1 MLDMIKCSTGGA
13 YYARGAWVPADGNAP
28 AALAAKGFDAAAVAT
43 AKTGTMAYNIMQAH
57 NTSGDAENLKI
68 KFDAMASHD
77 ITFVGII
84 QTARASGLEKFPIPY
99 VLTNC
104 HNSLCA
110 VGGTINEDDHRF
122 GLSAA
127 KKYGGIFVPPHMAV
141 IHQYMRERFA
151 GCGKMILGSDSHTRY
166 GALGTMAIGEGGGE
180 LAKQLLGRTYDVAR
194 PGVVAIYLTGSLPA
208 GCGPHDVAIALVGK
222 LFKSGY
228 VKNKVMEFVGPGI
241 ASLRQDTRNAIDAM
255 TTETTCLSSI
265 WETDE
270 VTQRFLAVHGR
281 AADYKKLAPADL
293 AYYDGVVEVDLSAI
307 RPMIALPM
315 HPSNAFTIEELNAN
329 LEDILHAC
337 EQDVQKLIGRKD
349 VQLDL
354 CSKIEN
360 GKLRVDQGVI
370 AGCAGGLYDSIY
382 EAASILK
389 GHTGGCGD
397 YALSVYPGSQPIMME
412 LVRTGVIGELMASGA
427 TIRTAFCGPCFGA
440 GDVPANGA
448 LSIRHTTRNFPSR
461 EGSKPG
467 SGQLAGVALMDARS
481 IAATTA
487 NGGILTPAT
496 DIDYDPTVPE
506 YQYDASS
513 YDTRVYQGF
522 GKGDYDALL
531 KFGPNIKD
539 WPEIAPLGDNLLLK
553 VASYITDPVTTT
565 DELIPSGETSSY
577 RSNPERLSEF
587 ALSRRDPQYMGRS
600 KEMRAIERDREAGK
614 ALPEEVMKVYEA
626 LTKAGVANDPA
637 NTDIGS
643 TIFANMPGDG
653 SAREQAASCQRVM
666 GASANFAKQYATKR
680 YRSNCIN
687 WGMTPF
693 LVENPEVFELG
704 DYIFV
709 PSIREAV
716 LENKASFSAY
726 AVKPDGTVTEFP
738 VSTGALTEAERQ
750 IIADGCLINYY
761 RNNQ

>member
-1 MLDMIKCSTGGA
+1 MLDMIRCSTGGA
-13 YYARGAWVPADGNAP
+13 YYARGEWVPADGNAP
-28 AALAAKGFDAAAVAT
+28 AALAAKGFDAAAAAT

-281 AADYKKLAPADL
+281 AADYKKLTPADL

-467 SGQLAGVALMDARS
+467 SGQLSGVALMDARS

-577 RSNPERLSEF
+577 RSNPLGLAEF
-587 ALSRRDPQYMGRS
+587 TLSRKDPEYVS
-600 KEMRAIERDREAGK
+600 RAKAVQAEETARRAGAGDA
-614 ALPEEVMKVYEA
+614 ALLAKVNAVPGCEQ
-626 LTKAGVANDPA
+626 LNWNDIQIA
-637 NTDIGS
+637 S
-643 TIFANMPGDG
+643 TIFAVKPGDG
-653 SAREQAASCQRVM
+653 SAREQAASCQRVL
-666 GASANFAKQYATKR
+666 GAGANIVTEYATKR
-680 YRSNCIN
+680 YRSNLIN
-687 WGMTPF
+687 WGMLPLQLAGATPF
-693 LVENPEVFELG
+693 GLG
-704 DYIFV
+704 DYVLIPNV
-709 PSIREAV
+709 REALKGDLQSIKAYV
-716 LENKASFSAY
+716 LGDT
-726 AVKPDGTVTEFP
+726 VKEFELYMAP
-738 VSTGALTEAERQ
+738 LTTDERQ
-750 IIADGCLINYY
+750 ILADGCLINFYKH
-761 RNNQ
+761 

>member
-13 YYARGAWVPADGNAP
+13 YYARGEWVPADGNAP
-28 AALAAKGFDAAAVAT
+28 AALAAKGFDAAAVAA

-281 AADYKKLAPADL
+281 AVDYKKLAPADL

-467 SGQLAGVALMDARS
+467 SGQLSGVALMDARS

-577 RSNPERLSEF
+577 RSNPLGLAEF
-587 ALSRRDPQYMGRS
+587 TLSRKDPEYVS
-600 KEMRAIERDREAGK
+600 RAKAVQAEEAARRAGAGDA
-614 ALPEEVMKVYEA
+614 ALLAKVNA
-626 LTKAGVANDPA
+626 VPGCVSLSW
-637 NTDIGS
+637 TDIPFDS
-643 TIFANMPGDG
+643 TIFAVKPGEG
-653 SAREQAASCQRVM
+653 SAREQAASCQRVL
-666 GASANFAKQYATKR
+666 GAGANIVTEYATKR
-680 YRSNCIN
+680 YRSNLIN
-687 WGMTPF
+687 WGMLPLQLAGATPF
-693 LVENPEVFELG
+693 GLG
-704 DYIFV
+704 DYVLIPNV
-709 PSIREAV
+709 REALKGDLQNIKAYV
-716 LENKASFSAY
+716 LGDT
-726 AVKPDGTVTEFP
+726 VKEFELYMAP
-738 VSTGALTEAERQ
+738 LTTDERQ
-750 IIADGCLINYY
+750 ILADGCLINFYKH
-761 RNNQ
+761 

>member
-1 MLDMIKCSTGGA
+1 MLDMIKYSTGGA
-13 YYARGAWVPADGNAP
+13 YYARGEWVPADGNAP
-28 AALAAKGFDAAAVAT
+28 AALAAKGFDAVAVEN
-43 AKTGTMAYNIMQAH
+43 AKTGTMAYSILQAH

-127 KKYGGIFVPPHMAV
+127 KKYGGIFVPPHLAV
-141 IHQYMRERFA
+141 IHQYMREKFA

-180 LAKQLLGRTYDVAR
+180 LAKQLLGRTYDVA
-194 PGVVAIYLTGSLPA
+194 
-208 GCGPHDVAIALVGK
+208 
-222 LFKSGY
+222 
-228 VKNKVMEFVGPGI
+228 KNKVMEFVGPGI

-270 VTQRFLAVHGR
+270 TTQKFLAVHGR

-337 EQDVQKLIGRKD
+337 EEDVQKLIGRKD
-349 VQLDL
+349 VHLDL

-389 GHTGGCGD
+389 GRTGGCGD

-412 LVRTGVIGELMASGA
+412 LVRTGVISELMASGA
-427 TIRTAFCGPCFGA
+427 TVRTAFCGPCFGA

-467 SGQLAGVALMDARS
+467 NGQLAGVALMDARS

-506 YQYDASS
+506 YQYDPSS

-531 KFGPNIKD
+531 KLGPNIKD
-539 WPEIAPLGDNLLLK
+539 WPEIAPLGNNLLLK

-577 RSNPERLSEF
+577 RSNPLGLAEF
-587 ALSRRDPQYMGRS
+587 TLSRKDPEYVGRA
-600 KEMRAIERDREAGK
+600 KAVRAEEEGRRAGK
-614 ALPEEVMKVYEA
+614 ADDALLAKVHAVPGCEN
-626 LTKAGVANDPA
+626 LTWNDLQIA
-637 NTDIGS
+637 S
-643 TIFANMPGDG
+643 TIFAVKPGDG
-653 SAREQAASCQRVM
+653 SAREQAASCQRVL
-666 GASANFAKQYATKR
+666 GAGANIVTEYATKR
-680 YRSNCIN
+680 YRSNLIN
-687 WGMTPF
+687 WGMLPLQLAGATPF
-693 LVENPEVFELG
+693 GLG
-704 DYIFV
+704 DYILIPNV
-709 PSIREAV
+709 REALKGDLKDIKAYV
-716 LENKASFSAY
+716 LGDEPKAFDLYMA
-726 AVKPDGTVTEFP
+726 P
-738 VSTGALTEAERQ
+738 LTDDERQ
-750 IIADGCLINYY
+750 ILADGCLINFYKH
-761 RNNQ
+761 

>member
-13 YYARGAWVPADGNAP
+13 YYARREWVPADGNAS
-28 AALAAKGFDAAAVAT
+28 AALAAKGFDAAAVAN
-43 AKTGTMAYNIMQAH
+43 AKTGTMAYSILQAH
-57 NTSGDAENLKI
+57 NTSGDADNLKI

-127 KKYGGIFVPPHMAV
+127 KKYGGIFVPPHLAV
-141 IHQYMRERFA
+141 IHQYMREKFA

-180 LAKQLLGRTYDVAR
+180 LAKQLLGRTYDVAC

-270 VTQRFLAVHGR
+270 TTHRFLAVHGR
-281 AADYKKLAPADL
+281 AADYKKLAPANL

-349 VQLDL
+349 VSLDL

-412 LVRTGVIGELMASGA
+412 LVRTGVISDLMASGA

-467 SGQLAGVALMDARS
+467 NGQLSGVALMDARS

-506 YQYDASS
+506 YQYDPSS
-513 YDTRVYQGF
+513 YNTRVYQGF

-531 KFGPNIKD
+531 KLGPNIKD
-539 WPEIAPLGDNLLLK
+539 WPEIAPLGENLLLK

-565 DELIPSGETSSY
+565 DELIPSGETSSF
-577 RSNPERLSEF
+577 RSNPLGLAEF
-587 ALSRRDPQYMGRS
+587 TLSRKDPEYVGRA
-600 KEMRAIERDREAGK
+600 KAVQAEEKARRAGEGSA
-614 ALPEEVMKVYEA
+614 EVLAQLHKVPGCEA
-626 LTKAGVANDPA
+626 LTWDDVQIA
-637 NTDIGS
+637 S
-643 TIFANMPGDG
+643 TIFAVKPGDG
-653 SAREQAASCQRVM
+653 SAREQAASCQRVL
-666 GASANFAKQYATKR
+666 GAGANIVTEYATKR
-680 YRSNCIN
+680 YRSNLIN
-687 WGMTPF
+687 WGMLPLQLVGATPF
-693 LVENPEVFELG
+693 GLG
-704 DYIFV
+704 DYVFIPNV
-709 PSIREAV
+709 REALKGDLQDIKAYV
-716 LENKASFSAY
+716 LGDSVKEFSLYMA
-726 AVKPDGTVTEFP
+726 P
-738 VSTGALTEAERQ
+738 LTADERK
-750 IIADGCLINYY
+750 ILADGCLINFYK
-761 RNNQ
+761 N

>member
-1 MLDMIKCSTGGA
+1 MLDMIRCSTGGA
-13 YYARGAWVPADGNAP
+13 YYARGEWVPADGNAP

-467 SGQLAGVALMDARS
+467 SGQLSGVALMDARS

-577 RSNPERLSEF
+577 RSNPLGLAEF
-587 ALSRRDPQYMGRS
+587 TLSRKDPEYVS
-600 KEMRAIERDREAGK
+600 RAKAVQAEEAARCAGAGDA
-614 ALPEEVMKVYEA
+614 ALLAKVNAVPGCEQ
-626 LTKAGVANDPA
+626 LKWNDIQIA
-637 NTDIGS
+637 S
-643 TIFANMPGDG
+643 TIFAVKPGDG
-653 SAREQAASCQRVM
+653 SAREQAASCQRVL
-666 GASANFAKQYATKR
+666 GAGANIVTEYATKR
-680 YRSNCIN
+680 YRSNLIN
-687 WGMTPF
+687 WGMLPLQLAGATPF
-693 LVENPEVFELG
+693 GLG
-704 DYIFV
+704 DYVLIPNV
-709 PSIREAV
+709 REALKGDLQSIKAYV
-716 LENKASFSAY
+716 LGDT
-726 AVKPDGTVTEFP
+726 VKEFELYMAP
-738 VSTGALTEAERQ
+738 LTTDERQ
-750 IIADGCLINYY
+750 ILADGCLINFYKH
-761 RNNQ
+761 

>member
-1 MLDMIKCSTGGA
+1 MLDMIRCSTGGA
-13 YYARGAWVPADGNAP
+13 YYARGEWVPADGNAP
-28 AALAAKGFDAAAVAT
+28 AALAAKGFDVAAVAT

-228 VKNKVMEFVGPGI
+228 VKNRVMEFVGPGI

-577 RSNPERLSEF
+577 RSNPLGLAEF
-587 ALSRRDPQYMGRS
+587 TLSRKDPEYVS
-600 KEMRAIERDREAGK
+600 RAKAVQAEEAARRAGAGDA
-614 ALPEEVMKVYEA
+614 ALLAKVNAVPGCEQ
-626 LTKAGVANDPA
+626 LNWNDIQIA
-637 NTDIGS
+637 S
-643 TIFANMPGDG
+643 TIFAVKPGDG
-653 SAREQAASCQRVM
+653 SAREQAASCQRVL
-666 GASANFAKQYATKR
+666 GAGANIVTEYATKR
-680 YRSNCIN
+680 YRSNLIN
-687 WGMTPF
+687 WGMLPLQLAGATPF
-693 LVENPEVFELG
+693 GLG
-704 DYIFV
+704 DYVLIPNV
-709 PSIREAV
+709 REV
-716 LENKASFSAY
+716 LKGDLQNIKAY
-726 AVKPDGTVTEFP
+726 VLGDTVKEFELYMAP
-738 VSTGALTEAERQ
+738 LTTDERQ
-750 IIADGCLINYY
+750 ILADGCLINFYKH
-761 RNNQ
+761 

>member
-1 MLDMIKCSTGGA
+1 MLDMIRCSTGGA
-13 YYARGAWVPADGNAP
+13 YYARGEWVPADGNAP

-127 KKYGGIFVPPHMAV
+127 KKYGGIFVPPHIAV

-166 GALGTMAIGEGGGE
+166 GALGTMAVGEGGGE

-467 SGQLAGVALMDARS
+467 SGQLSGVALMDARS

-539 WPEIAPLGDNLLLK
+539 WPEIAPLGNNLLLK

-577 RSNPERLSEF
+577 RSNPLGLAEF
-587 ALSRRDPQYMGRS
+587 TLSRKDPEYVS
-600 KEMRAIERDREAGK
+600 RAKAVQAEETARRAGAGDA
-614 ALPEEVMKVYEA
+614 ALLAKVNAVPGCEQ
-626 LTKAGVANDPA
+626 LKWNDIQIA
-637 NTDIGS
+637 S
-643 TIFANMPGDG
+643 TIFAVKPGDG
-653 SAREQAASCQRVM
+653 SAREQAASCQRVL
-666 GASANFAKQYATKR
+666 GAGANIVTEYATKR
-680 YRSNCIN
+680 YRSNLIN
-687 WGMTPF
+687 WGMLPLQLAGATPF
-693 LVENPEVFELG
+693 GLG
-704 DYIFV
+704 DYVLIPNV
-709 PSIREAV
+709 REALKGDLQSIKAYV
-716 LENKASFSAY
+716 LGDT
-726 AVKPDGTVTEFP
+726 VKEFELYMAP
-738 VSTGALTEAERQ
+738 LTTDERQ
-750 IIADGCLINYY
+750 ILADGCLINFYKH
-761 RNNQ
+761 

>member
-1 MLDMIKCSTGGA
+1 MLDMIRCSTGGA
-13 YYARGAWVPADGNAP
+13 YYARGEWVPADGNAP

-194 PGVVAIYLTGSLPA
+194 PGVVAIYLTGSLSA

-467 SGQLAGVALMDARS
+467 SGQLSGVALMDARS

-539 WPEIAPLGDNLLLK
+539 WPEIAPLGNNLLLK

-577 RSNPERLSEF
+577 RSNPLGLAEF
-587 ALSRRDPQYMGRS
+587 TLSRKDPEYVS
-600 KEMRAIERDREAGK
+600 RAKAVQAEEAARCAGAGDA
-614 ALPEEVMKVYEA
+614 ALLAKVNAVPGCEQ
-626 LTKAGVANDPA
+626 LKWND
-637 NTDIGS
+637 IQIVS
-643 TIFANMPGDG
+643 TIFAVKPGDG
-653 SAREQAASCQRVM
+653 SAREQAASCQRVL
-666 GASANFAKQYATKR
+666 GAGANIVTEYATKR
-680 YRSNCIN
+680 YRSNLIN
-687 WGMTPF
+687 WGMLPLQLAGATPF
-693 LVENPEVFELG
+693 GLG
-704 DYIFV
+704 DYVLIPNV
-709 PSIREAV
+709 REALKGDLQSIKAYV
-716 LENKASFSAY
+716 LGDT
-726 AVKPDGTVTEFP
+726 VKEFELYMAP
-738 VSTGALTEAERQ
+738 LTTDERQ
-750 IIADGCLINYY
+750 ILADGCLINFYKH
-761 RNNQ
+761 

>member
-13 YYARGAWVPADGNAP
+13 YYARGEWVPADGNAP

-43 AKTGTMAYNIMQAH
+43 AKTGTMAYSIMQAH

-151 GCGKMILGSDSHTRY
+151 GCGKRILGSDSHTRY

-539 WPEIAPLGDNLLLK
+539 WPEIAPLGNNLLLK

-577 RSNPERLSEF
+577 RSNPLGLAEF
-587 ALSRRDPQYMGRS
+587 TLSRKDPEYVGRA
-600 KEMRAIERDREAGK
+600 KAVQAEENARRAGAGDA
-614 ALPEEVMKVYEA
+614 ALLAKVNAVPGCEQ
-626 LTKAGVANDPA
+626 LKWNDIQIA
-637 NTDIGS
+637 S
-643 TIFANMPGDG
+643 TIFAVKPGDG
-653 SAREQAASCQRVM
+653 SAREQAASCQRVL
-666 GASANFAKQYATKR
+666 GAGANIVTEYATKR
-680 YRSNCIN
+680 YRSNLIN
-687 WGMTPF
+687 WGMLPLQLAGATPF
-693 LVENPEVFELG
+693 GLG
-704 DYIFV
+704 DYVLIPNV
-709 PSIREAV
+709 REALKGDLQNIKAYV
-716 LENKASFSAY
+716 LGDTVKEFSLYMA
-726 AVKPDGTVTEFP
+726 P
-738 VSTGALTEAERQ
+738 LTTDERQ
-750 IIADGCLINYY
+750 ILTDGCLINFYKH
-761 RNNQ
+761 

>member
-1 MLDMIKCSTGGA
+1 MHC
-13 YYARGAWVPADGNAP
+13 
-28 AALAAKGFDAAAVAT
+28 
-43 AKTGTMAYNIMQAH
+43 
-57 NTSGDAENLKI
+57 
-68 KFDAMASHD
+68 
-77 ITFVGII
+77 
-84 QTARASGLEKFPIPY
+84 
-99 VLTNC
+99 
-104 HNSLCA
+104 
-110 VGGTINEDDHRF
+110 
-122 GLSAA
+122 
-127 KKYGGIFVPPHMAV
+127 
-141 IHQYMRERFA
+141 
-151 GCGKMILGSDSHTRY
+151 
-166 GALGTMAIGEGGGE
+166 
-180 LAKQLLGRTYDVAR
+180 
-194 PGVVAIYLTGSLPA
+194 LTGSLPA

-553 VASYITDPVTTT
+553 VVSYITDPVTTT

-577 RSNPERLSEF
+577 RSNPLGLAEF
-587 ALSRRDPQYMGRS
+587 TLSRKDPEYVS
-600 KEMRAIERDREAGK
+600 RAKAVQAEEAARRAGAGDA
-614 ALPEEVMKVYEA
+614 ALLAKVNAVPGCEQ
-626 LTKAGVANDPA
+626 LSWNDIQIA
-637 NTDIGS
+637 S
-643 TIFANMPGDG
+643 TIFAVKPGDG
-653 SAREQAASCQRVM
+653 SAREQAASCQRVL
-666 GASANFAKQYATKR
+666 GAGANIVTEYATKR
-680 YRSNCIN
+680 YRSNLIN
-687 WGMTPF
+687 WGMLPLQLAGATPF
-693 LVENPEVFELG
+693 GLG
-704 DYIFV
+704 DYVLIPNV
-709 PSIREAV
+709 REALKGDLQNIKAYV
-716 LENKASFSAY
+716 LGDT
-726 AVKPDGTVTEFP
+726 VKEFELYMAP
-738 VSTGALTEAERQ
+738 LTTDERQ
-750 IIADGCLINYY
+750 ILADGCLINFYKH
-761 RNNQ
+761 

>member
-13 YYARGAWVPADGNAP
+13 YYARGEWVPADGNAP
-28 AALAAKGFDAAAVAT
+28 AALAAKGFDAAAVAA

-467 SGQLAGVALMDARS
+467 SGQLSGVALMDARS

-577 RSNPERLSEF
+577 RSNPLGLAEF
-587 ALSRRDPQYMGRS
+587 TLSRKDPEYVGRA
-600 KEMRAIERDREAGK
+600 KAVRAEEEGRRAGK
-614 ALPEEVMKVYEA
+614 ADDALLAKVHAVPGCEN
-626 LTKAGVANDPA
+626 LTWNDLQIA
-637 NTDIGS
+637 S
-643 TIFANMPGDG
+643 TIFAVKPGDG
-653 SAREQAASCQRVM
+653 SAREQAASCQRVL
-666 GASANFAKQYATKR
+666 GAGANIVTEYATKR
-680 YRSNCIN
+680 YRSNLIN
-687 WGMTPF
+687 WGMLPLQLAGATPF
-693 LVENPEVFELG
+693 GLG
-704 DYIFV
+704 DYILIPNV
-709 PSIREAV
+709 REALKGDLKDIKAYV
-716 LENKASFSAY
+716 LGDEPKAFDLYMA
-726 AVKPDGTVTEFP
+726 P
-738 VSTGALTEAERQ
+738 LTDDERQ
-750 IIADGCLINYY
+750 ILADGCLINFYKH
-761 RNNQ
+761 

>member
-13 YYARGAWVPADGNAP
+13 YYARGAWVLADGSAP
-28 AALAAKGFDAAAVAT
+28 AALAAKGFDAAAIAG
-43 AKTGTMAYNIMQAH
+43 AKTGTMAYSIMQAH

-270 VTQRFLAVHGR
+270 TTQRFLTVHGR

-329 LEDILHAC
+329 LEEILHAC

-467 SGQLAGVALMDARS
+467 SGQLSGVALMDARS

-577 RSNPERLSEF
+577 RSNPLGLAEF
-587 ALSRRDPQYMGRS
+587 TLSRKDPEYVS
-600 KEMRAIERDREAGK
+600 RAKAVQAEEAARRAGAGDI
-614 ALPEEVMKVYEA
+614 ALLAKVNAVPGCEQ
-626 LTKAGVANDPA
+626 LGWK
-637 NTDIGS
+637 DIQIAS
-643 TIFANMPGDG
+643 TIFAVKPGDG
-653 SAREQAASCQRVM
+653 SAREQAASCQRVL
-666 GASANFAKQYATKR
+666 GAGANIVTEYATKR
-680 YRSNCIN
+680 YRSNLIN
-687 WGMTPF
+687 WGMLPLQLAGATPF
-693 LVENPEVFELG
+693 GLG
-704 DYIFV
+704 DYVLIPNV
-709 PSIREAV
+709 REALKGDLQNIKAYV
-716 LENKASFSAY
+716 LGDT
-726 AVKPDGTVTEFP
+726 VKEF
-738 VSTGALTEAERQ
+738 ALYMAPLTTDERQ
-750 IIADGCLINYY
+750 ILADGCLINFYKH
-761 RNNQ
+761 

>member
-13 YYARGAWVPADGNAP
+13 YYARGEWVPADGNAP
-28 AALAAKGFDAAAVAT
+28 AALAAKGFDAAAVEN
-43 AKTGTMAYNIMQAH
+43 AKTGTMAYSILQAH

-127 KKYGGIFVPPHMAV
+127 KKYGGIFVPPHLAV
-141 IHQYMRERFA
+141 IHQYMREDVCRLRQDDPWLGLPHPLRCTGHHGHRRGRRRA
-151 GCGKMILGSDSHTRY
+151 GKAAAGPHLRRGPSGCGGHLPHRQP
-166 GALGTMAIGEGGGE
+166 ACRRAAPTMWP
-180 LAKQLLGRTYDVAR
+180 LRWWR
-194 PGVVAIYLTGSLPA
+194 
-208 GCGPHDVAIALVGK
+208 K

-270 VTQRFLAVHGR
+270 TTQKFLAVHGR

-337 EQDVQKLIGRKD
+337 EEDVQKLIGRKD
-349 VQLDL
+349 VHLDL

-389 GHTGGCGD
+389 GRTGGCGD

-412 LVRTGVIGELMASGA
+412 LVRTGVISELMASGA
-427 TIRTAFCGPCFGA
+427 TVRTAFCGPCFGA

-467 SGQLAGVALMDARS
+467 NGQLAGVALMDARS
-481 IAATTA
+481 IAATAA

-496 DIDYDPTVPE
+496 DIDYRSHRAGVPVRSLP
-506 YQYDASS
+506 A
-513 YDTRVYQGF
+513 TTPACIRALARR
-522 GKGDYDALL
+522 DYDALL
-531 KFGPNIKD
+531 QA
-539 WPEIAPLGDNLLLK
+539 WAPTSRTGRRSHRPGRQPAAEGGVLHHRPCYHHRR
-553 VASYITDPVTTT
+553 ADP
-565 DELIPSGETSSY
+565 L
-577 RSNPERLSEF
+577 R
-587 ALSRRDPQYMGRS
+587 
-600 KEMRAIERDREAGK
+600 
-614 ALPEEVMKVYEA
+614 
-626 LTKAGVANDPA
+626 
-637 NTDIGS
+637 
-643 TIFANMPGDG
+643 
-653 SAREQAASCQRVM
+653 
-666 GASANFAKQYATKR
+666 
-680 YRSNCIN
+680 
-687 WGMTPF
+687 
-693 LVENPEVFELG
+693 
-704 DYIFV
+704 
-709 PSIREAV
+709 
-716 LENKASFSAY
+716 
-726 AVKPDGTVTEFP
+726 
-738 VSTGALTEAERQ
+738 
-750 IIADGCLINYY
+750 
-761 RNNQ
+761 